1 MQFRRIDRWN
11 YFIYF
16 VSDFCKSWFK
26 CRADRRIRLK
36 FFDYFY
42 FFRIYKYFTYET
54 NTGKIVSKM
63 CRNNEY
69 FEYTEKELEEIF
81 NSPGYFK
88 NKNRTELIDKMLR

>member
-1 MQFRRIDRWN
+1 
-11 YFIYF
+11 
-16 VSDFCKSWFK
+16 
-26 CRADRRIRLK
+26 
-36 FFDYFY
+36 
-42 FFRIYKYFTYET
+42 
-54 NTGKIVSKM
+54 M